1 MKNFKIAQ
9 PQTIEQ
15 VTSFLAQEKERICI
29 MAGGTDLLGEIKE
42 ETIEPDII
50 IDLTSIPNLSYIK
63 KEKGGVH
70 IGALTTVAEMAE
82 DPMIKQEY
90 RGLHEAAKVI
100 ATPQLRNLGTVG
112 GNLCQRPRCWYYRD
126 PEVVCRKKG
135 GSKCFAFRG
144 RNKYHAIFGG
154 GMCYIVHPS
163 DLAPALIAFDAEVSI
178 SFPNGEK
185 TLPLADF
192 IAPPSANV
200 RKENILNSDELVKEI
215 KLPLAKKNERST
227 YSKFMERGAWD
238 FAVVSTAVKGNISGS
253 AFKDIKIVLGGVA
266 PIPWRL
272 KKAED
277 LIKGKSVNETLVRK
291 AAQEA
296 LKDAEP
302 LAENSY
308 KKDLVEVVLYRAVLS
323 LLEKPKKTL

>member
-1 MKNFKIAQ
+1 MKDFKIAQ
-9 PQTIEQ
+9 PQTVEQ
-15 VTSFLAQEKERICI
+15 VTSFLAREKEKISL

-42 ETIEPDII
+42 EIVEPEVI
-50 IDLTSIPNLSYIK
+50 IDLTSLPNLSYIK
-63 KEKGGVH
+63 KEKDGVH
-70 IGALTTVAEMAE
+70 IGALTTVAELAE
-82 DPMIKQEY
+82 DPMIKQDY
-90 RGLHEAAKVI
+90 KGLHEAANVI
-100 ATPQLRNLGTVG
+100 ATPQIRNVGTVG

-144 RNKYHAIFGG
+144 RNKYHAILGG

-163 DLAPALIAFDAEVSI
+163 DLAPILVALDAVASI
-178 SFPNGEK
+178 SSPNGEK
-185 TLPLADF
+185 SLPLADF
-192 IAPPSANV
+192 FALPSANV

-215 KLPLAKKNERST
+215 KLPLVQKDARTT

-238 FAVVSTAVKGNISGS
+238 FAVVSAAVKGNISGN

-272 KKAED
+272 KKGED

-296 LKDAEP
+296 LQDAEP

-308 KKDLVEVVLYRAVLS
+308 KKELVEVILYRAVLS
-323 LLEKPKKTL
+323 LLEKSKKML